1 MFTGFGLVILLVLC
15 VAMIILLVNKF
26 KLHPFFA
33 IIAAAYAFAI
43 FGGIE
48 FNKLDTV
55 IRGGFGSLLTYI
67 GIVITLG
74 TVIGVILEKSG
85 AAVSMANFII
95 NKIGKKYPE
104 IALGLVG
111 WLVSIP
117 VFCDSGFV
125 ILSPLKKSIAKVSG
139 SSLVTMTVVL
149 SVGLYASHTLIPP
162 TPGPIAAAANLGI
175 ENALGM
181 VILMGVLVSLF
192 ALAAGYMWAVFI
204 GKRIPDSALE
214 LEIDEKLIE
223 ENYKSIPGFF
233 TSILPILVP
242 IVLIAI
248 GTIASLPSKPFD
260 VPWLSIKIWH
270 MGNPLKVSEV
280 IKFIGKPTTA
290 LFFGL
295 IVCLPLI
302 KNIKGQ
308 NFNELTST
316 GFKVAAPIL
325 LITAAGGSFG
335 AAIKATPI
343 VDYISGNMQGLSI
356 GLMVPFLLAAAL
368 KTAQGSSTTSL
379 VVTSGIV
386 ASLLPGLGLDS
397 EMGRVLTVM
406 ATGAGAMTVSHSNDS
421 YFWVVAETSGFD
433 TATAYKSHTMA
444 SLFMGLASIAVTLI
458 LGFILL

>member
-15 VAMIILLVNKF
+15 VSMIILLVNRF

-43 FGGIE
+43 FGGVE

-95 NKIGKKYPE
+95 KKIGKKYPE

-139 SSLVTMTVVL
+139 SSLVTMTIVL

-181 VILMGVLVSLF
+181 VILMGVVVSLF

-242 IVLIAI
+242 ILLIAL
-248 GTIASLPSKPFD
+248 GTVANLPSKPF
-260 VPWLSIKIWH
+260 
-270 MGNPLKVSEV
+270 GVSKFTE
-280 IKFIGKPTTA
+280 IILFIGKPTTA
-290 LFFGL
+290 LFAGL

-444 SLFMGLASIAVTLI
+444 SLFMGLASIAVTMI

>member
-43 FGGIE
+43 FGGVE

-242 IVLIAI
+242 ILLIAL
-248 GTIASLPSKPFD
+248 GTVASLPSKPF
-260 VPWLSIKIWH
+260 
-270 MGNPLKVSEV
+270 GVSKFTEIV
-280 IKFIGKPTTA
+280 LFIGKPTTA

-444 SLFMGLASIAVTLI
+444 SLFMGLASIAITLI